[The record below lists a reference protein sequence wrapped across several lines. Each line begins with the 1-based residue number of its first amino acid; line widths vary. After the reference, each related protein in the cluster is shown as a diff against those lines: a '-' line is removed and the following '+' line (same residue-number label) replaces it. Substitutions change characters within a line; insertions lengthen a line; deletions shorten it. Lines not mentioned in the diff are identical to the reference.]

1 MFPATDSALQNVADY
16 KGLLAAG
23 TDAGAWAV
31 PHGSTT
37 EEGYFAM
44 AGVGEGRLLEGFR
57 VIERKF

>member
-1 MFPATDSALQNVADY
+1 MQRILDSALQNVADY

-37 EEGYFAM
+37 EAGWFAK
-44 AGVGEGRLLEGFR
+44 AGVGEARLLEGLQ
-57 VIERKF
+57 VIQKKF